1 MQSVALCTALALGFQ
16 APGAFV
22 SRRTTAIV
30 ASEEPPTKDATEI
43 FTLQDRE
50 DGWDDVRGS
59 IKDAI
64 KDREKPIALV
74 REKYVEPA
82 KRWSKAFAEVT
93 AETLDEVG
101 ITSGSVVPTNLPNLK
116 APALPT
122 LSAPALDKKSITKSA
137 IGSLAGVLDAAGDA
151 RQAKKQ
157 SAKPVKKTKQP
168 VGLVATANSASFF
181 GLWGLGVGGTLVY
194 LFTSEY
200 FS

>member
-116 APALPT
+116 APALPSFADEQRPRSVWSSSRLFCSGVPVRPNKT
-122 LSAPALDKKSITKSA
+122 LHRRRMGRTCA
-137 IGSLAGVLDAAGDA
+137 
-151 RQAKKQ
+151 
-157 SAKPVKKTKQP
+157 
-168 VGLVATANSASFF
+168 
-181 GLWGLGVGGTLVY
+181 
-194 LFTSEY
+194 
-200 FS
+200 